1 MSPLLRE
8 PRRLAASA
16 LAIVLGVA
24 FTCATLLLG
33 TQLERSYGD
42 RVAGRLGDA
51 TVVVDASRGG
61 GVTAATLDR
70 LAGQP
75 GVTATRAYID
85 SYVSFSTGLTAGLVT
100 LPELSA
106 RTVLLGG
113 RLPAAPGE
121 VAVNEALAKQAG
133 LGPDGRLTVM
143 LSADTTAVL
152 TITGVLRP
160 GSDATANPAQPQA
173 YAANRHL
180 LPYVNGRYALVM
192 LTADGDPGVLA
203 GRLAALPALQRD
215 QLIPETADAYRT
227 RLIGEYA
234 HGTGAVTALLLS
246 FSVIAFVVAALV
258 IANTFGILVAQRT
271 RQLALLRCLGAAR
284 AQVFG
289 QVLAEAAATAAVAGL
304 AGVGLGVALVA
315 LLPVAAPATFDY
327 QGVSVT
333 PVGLF
338 LPWVAGVAV
347 TSVAALPPARAAT
360 QVAPL
365 AALRP
370 DPTGAG
376 THPVRRVRFI
386 AGLAVGALGAG
397 LLAAGVTLDTLPIG
411 LAGGT
416 LSFLGVL
423 LVGPTVVPAIIGVLG
438 APFARRLTGRLAIEN
453 ARRNPHRAATTAGA
467 LLIGTTLVVTV
478 LVGAASG
485 QASAFEAI
493 ERRYP
498 ADALIHR
505 AGGVQESV
513 RETVAAQPGVAAA
526 VLAPS
531 AMLELSGPGLPPGF
545 ISVSLTA
552 LGLGEPD
559 AARLGYGQ
567 VVAGLTDRE
576 IVVPRS
582 LGIADGAPVRVA
594 PEGRPAVEFTARTV
608 PQAGLIALT
617 PSALAGLAPRPDSVL
632 LIDFAEG
639 ADQAAATGRLRDVL
653 PADGRTS
660 ITSMQAE
667 RRSVEDAVGIAV
679 GVVLGLLAVSVAIS
693 LVGVGNTLGLSVL
706 ERTRETALLRALGLD
721 RVAVRRLLGGEALLL
736 GAVAGLLGVALGIG
750 YGLAGAVLLLGSRI
764 PVNVTLPWTQ
774 LAAVAALT
782 LASAWLASVLPGRR
796 AAAVAPAAAL
806 ADE

>member
-594 PEGRPAVEFTARTV
+594 RR
-608 PQAGLIALT
+608 AG
-617 PSALAGLAPRPDSVL
+617 PRSSSP
-632 LIDFAEG
+632 
-639 ADQAAATGRLRDVL
+639 
-653 PADGRTS
+653 
-660 ITSMQAE
+660 
-667 RRSVEDAVGIAV
+667 
-679 GVVLGLLAVSVAIS
+679 
-693 LVGVGNTLGLSVL
+693 
-706 ERTRETALLRALGLD
+706 
-721 RVAVRRLLGGEALLL
+721 
-736 GAVAGLLGVALGIG
+736 
-750 YGLAGAVLLLGSRI
+750 
-764 PVNVTLPWTQ
+764 
-774 LAAVAALT
+774 
-782 LASAWLASVLPGRR
+782 PGRCR
-796 AAAVAPAAAL
+796 RPG
-806 ADE
+806 